1 MDKYKKQHEVSS
13 SNLRFGASDPS
24 REPGSVRQT
33 ESSKPLIS
41 GANPLTYNPTSHIVE
56 WLSQV
61 ESAKEDRRSPS
72 TASTPT
78 SASQPPE
85 NNVKPVTPSVTST
98 QQATTAPVP
107 PPPIKKFEYKK
118 VRRGALLGLGGSG
131 GWVPA
136 SYVWVRVPV
145 ATTSTVV
152 PAQPGQPLSSPILQD
167 DTEHLGD
174 QDQSKPLVAPPN
186 SVADAE
192 STSNVGEPTGDI
204 NGKPRG

>member
-1 MDKYKKQHEVSS
+1 MDKHKKPEVSS
-13 SNLRFGASDPS
+13 SNFRSGASDPS

-56 WLSQV
+56 WLNQV
-61 ESAKEDRRSPS
+61 ESDREDRRSPS
-72 TASTPT
+72 TPSTTT
-78 SASQPPE
+78 SASQRPE
-85 NNVKPVTPSVTST
+85 NAEPVTPSVTST
-98 QQATTAPVP
+98 QQATTTPAP
-107 PPPIKKFEYKK
+107 PPPTKKFEYKK

-152 PAQPGQPLSSPILQD
+152 PAQPGQPLSSPMLQND
-167 DTEHLGD
+167 SENLRD
-174 QDQSKPLVAPPN
+174 QDESNPLVAPPN

-192 STSNVGEPTGDI
+192 STSNAGEPTCDA
-204 NGKPRG
+204 NGKPRR